1 MVARFPVTRVVT
13 IPVRKLQEN
22 GVIIVEEGYLG
33 LGAAP
38 GVAVGPAMVWRP
50 GRRPVATTVTEQSGE
65 EEKARLEAAVR
76 AVQKELEELRSR
88 TERELG
94 SDQAAIF
101 TAQLL
106 MLSDPALIGTAEEL
120 ISLGKSAEAAV
131 DKATTDQAAL
141 LASLPDEYLAERAT
155 DVRDVGERLVAHLR
169 GEQDDLPVLEVPS
182 IVVASDLTPSETARL
197 PKDRLLGLVTEIGG
211 RTSHV
216 AIMARSLGI
225 PAVVGVK
232 GIARR
237 VQNGDVVAVDG
248 SSGEVAVRPDA
259 GVLAKWRQRLQQD
272 EAAKN
277 GRHVLAVLPA
287 VTTDGHE
294 VSLWANIG
302 HPAEAKTARELG
314 AEGVGLFRTEFLY
327 MGRDRLPSEEEQLAV
342 YRQAVE
348 HMAPYPVIIRTLDIG
363 GDKDLPYLGLA
374 REANPF
380 LGWRALRYSLS
391 RPDIFRTQL
400 KAILRAGV
408 YGKVKIMFPLV
419 VSVEEIRQ
427 AKEQLA
433 LAQAELDERG
443 LPWAEN
449 VPVGIMVETP
459 AAAIL
464 AHQLAYEVDFFS
476 IGSNDLIQY
485 TLAADR
491 QNEKVSLIYD
501 PFHPAVLRLI
511 DKTIAAGH
519 KAGIEV
525 GMCGELAG
533 DPLATPLLLGLGLG
547 EFSMAAPSLAAI
559 KEKIRTSSLRAATK
573 LAQQALDLSSGEDV
587 RVLLLN

>member
-237 VQNGDVVAVDG
+237 VQSGDVVAVDG

>member
-259 GVLAKWRQRLQQD
+259 GELAKWRQRLQQH

-277 GRHVLAVLPA
+277 GRYVLAVLPA
-287 VTTDGHE
+287 ITTDGHE

-302 HPAEAKTARELG
+302 HPAEAKIARELG

>member
-237 VQNGDVVAVDG
+237 VQSGDVVAVDG

-464 AHQLAYEVDFFS
+464 ADQLAYEVDFFS

-511 DKTIAAGH
+511 RGTIAAGH